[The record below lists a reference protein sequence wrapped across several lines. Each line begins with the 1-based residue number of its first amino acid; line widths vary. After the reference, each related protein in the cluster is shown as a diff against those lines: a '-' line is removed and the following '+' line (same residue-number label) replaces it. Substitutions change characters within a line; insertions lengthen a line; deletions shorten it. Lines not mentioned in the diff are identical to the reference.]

1 MSMVSHSVIIV
12 ISYTR
17 LGAETQQSMN
27 KIYLSYYAID
37 LAAYKLQHR
46 NEMGIGVI
54 LACARKIR
62 RQYLYKC
69 RCAMVKIRM
78 IISLCLRHVLLHQI
92 VVNFCCL
99 VVSNRFKYCFL

>member
-37 LAAYKLQHR
+37 LAAQ
-46 NEMGIGVI
+46 V
-54 LACARKIR
+54 AT
-62 RQYLYKC
+62 
-69 RCAMVKIRM
+69 
-78 IISLCLRHVLLHQI
+78 
-92 VVNFCCL
+92 
-99 VVSNRFKYCFL
+99 

>member
-46 NEMGIGVI
+46 NVMGICVI
-54 LACARKIR
+54 LGVQEK
-62 RQYLYKC
+62 LEGSTTLMLGSC
-69 RCAMVKIRM
+69 R
-78 IISLCLRHVLLHQI
+78 
-92 VVNFCCL
+92 L
-99 VVSNRFKYCFL
+99 VFERSHFSEV